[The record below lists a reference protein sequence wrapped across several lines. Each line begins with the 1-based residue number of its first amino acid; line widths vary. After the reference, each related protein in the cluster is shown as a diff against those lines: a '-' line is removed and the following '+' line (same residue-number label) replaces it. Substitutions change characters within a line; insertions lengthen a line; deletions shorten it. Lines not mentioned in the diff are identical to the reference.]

1 MATSTPAAVSRDSAV
16 EPQAKRQTPRRN
28 TALRA
33 SLTGWAFAAPALV
46 VYLAFLI
53 YPAARSLELSFT
65 SWDGISP
72 TKTWVGLANYRK
84 MLHDAVVHTAV
95 RNNIQWA
102 LITIIVPLAL
112 GLALAVAVNSRIYLR
127 PVIRTVLYTP
137 AVLPLVGVG
146 TIWGWLYDP
155 NGAINEF
162 LRDIGLGGLT
172 HAWLGDNTTAIWA
185 IMVPACW
192 VRTGFPLL
200 LYLAALQGIP
210 AELYESARTEGASGW
225 QQFWSITFP
234 SLRHTHYIVVALSM
248 IEAVKVFDLVYAMTN
263 GGPGNSTQ
271 VMGTWMYF
279 NVFQSYN
286 AGYGTA
292 IAVVVTV
299 IALLVGIPYVR
310 SQAKD
315 L

>member
-1 MATSTPAAVSRDSAV
+1 MAASTTRVAAPAAAV
-16 EPQAKRQTPRRN
+16 TDGTRRRRRPRRKA
-28 TALRA
+28 TGA
-33 SLTGWAFAAPALV
+33 LTGWAFAAPALA
-46 VYLAFLI
+46 VYLAFLV
-53 YPAARSLELSFT
+53 YPAARSVELSFT
-65 SWDGISP
+65 NWDGISS
-72 TKTWVGLANYRK
+72 TKKWVGLGNYRK

-102 LITIIVPLAL
+102 LVTILVPMAL
-112 GLALAVAVNSRIYLR
+112 GLALAVAVNSQIYLR
-127 PVIRTVLYTP
+127 PLIRTVLYTP

-146 TIWGWLYDP
+146 TIWGWLYNPD
-155 NGAINEF
+155 GAINIL
-162 LRDIGLGGLT
+162 LRDVGLGSLT

-210 AELYESARTEGASGW
+210 VELYESARSEGASGW
-225 QQFWSITFP
+225 QQFWNITFP
-234 SLRHTHYIVVALSM
+234 SLRQTHYIVIALSM

-263 GGPGNSTQ
+263 GGPGNATQ

-292 IAVVVTV
+292 IAVVITV
-299 IALLVGIPYVR
+299 VAVAVGIPYVR
-310 SQAKD
+310 SQARE